1 MTFAIMKD
9 VPYLPCYADLL
20 EEVQEFL
27 RLQPTVSELL
37 FCLFVFIFAYLSRF
51 KC

>member
-20 EEVQEFL
+20 EEGSAGVLEVATNSF
-27 RLQPTVSELL
+27 
-37 FCLFVFIFAYLSRF
+37 
-51 KC
+51 